1 MTRRVL
7 VAIGIGVLVTAATA
21 VSSFVLWNRGFDVVG
36 QFVFWP
42 NTLLQ
47 TLLPAPN
54 IGTPNHPIYEATP
67 LNGLAFV
74 ASFPLAV
81 ASYGL
86 VAYAFLRRFK
96 T

>member
-1 MTRRVL
+1 MTRPVL

-21 VSSFVLWNRGFDVVG
+21 SSSFVLWNRGFDIISQV
-36 QFVFWP
+36 VFWP

-54 IGTPNHPIYEATP
+54 IGTPHHPIYEATP

-74 ASFPLAV
+74 ASFPFAV
-81 ASYGL
+81 ILYGL
-86 VAYAFLRRFK
+86 ATYAFLRRLK
-96 T
+96 P